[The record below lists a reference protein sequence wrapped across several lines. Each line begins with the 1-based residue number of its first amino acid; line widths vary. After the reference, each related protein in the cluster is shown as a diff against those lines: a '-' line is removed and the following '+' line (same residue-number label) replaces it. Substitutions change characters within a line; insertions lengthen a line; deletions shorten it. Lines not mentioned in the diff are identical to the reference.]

1 VSALRYDKIGNWSE
15 IKLEIIRKYAVA
27 YSTIMARQSSI
38 RKHIYIDGFSGPG
51 VHISKLTGE
60 FIPGSPTN
68 ALLITPPF
76 REFHFIDID
85 GDKAAELR
93 KIVAGRTDVQIYE
106 GDCNEI
112 LTAGIFPSCRW
123 DKYVRALCLL
133 DPYGIHLNWSVLKL
147 AGQMETIETF
157 LNFPVMDMNM
167 NVLLRNPEKA
177 APEQVD
183 RMNVFW
189 GDFSWQ
195 KAAYS
200 TEQNLFNFMEKTDS
214 DIIVEAFRERLK
226 TVAGFKYV
234 PSPLPMRNSKG
245 SILYYLF
252 FASPSKTGNK
262 IIEDI
267 FSKYRRER

>member
-1 VSALRYDKIGNWSE
+1 MNALKYDKIGNWSE
-15 IKLEIIRKYAVA
+15 IKLAIIRKYAAA
-27 YSTIMARQSSI
+27 YSTIMAKQPRI

-68 ALLITPPF
+68 ALIIKPPF

-93 KIVAGRTDVQIYE
+93 KIVTGRTDVQIYE

-112 LTAGIFPSCRW
+112 LTTKIFPSCRW
-123 DKYVRALCLL
+123 EEYVRALCLL
-133 DPYGIHLNWSVLKL
+133 DPYGIHLNWSVLEL
-147 AGQMETIETF
+147 AGRMRTIEIF

-167 NVLLRNPEKA
+167 NVLLRNPEKTM
-177 APEQVD
+177 PEQINS
-183 RMNVFW
+183 MNAFW
-189 GDFSWQ
+189 GDPSWR
-195 KAAYS
+195 KTAYS
-200 TEQNLFNFMEKTDS
+200 TDQNLFGFPEKTDS
-214 DIIVEAFRERLK
+214 DIIAEAFRERLK
-226 TVAGFKYV
+226 TVAGFQYV

-245 SILYYLF
+245 SIVYYLF
-252 FASPSKTGNK
+252 FASPNKTGNK

-267 FSKYRRER
+267 FSKYTSGR